1 MNKELEEIVMK
12 QLNAE
17 AGQMLRAELEELDE
31 RRKQGKK
38 DALNLIDRDNTIKAY
53 KEKTE
58 LLEDV
63 IKQGAQNIEDSKKI
77 LERETALSVKEQL
90 IAMRENHSECRVSDM
105 KETIGMVFRN
115 SVLRK
120 SIMTQD
126 GMYFHDSQGRV
137 SGKEADKVIGEETV
151 EE

>member
-1 MNKELEEIVMK
+1 MNKELEEIITRH
-12 QLNAE
+12 LNAE
-17 AGQMLRAELEELDE
+17 AGQILRGELEELDE
-31 RRKQGKK
+31 LRKKSEG
-38 DALNLIDRDNTIKAY
+38 DEVSIRNRDNTIKSY
-53 KEKTE
+53 NEKIET
-58 LLEDV
+58 LEDI
-63 IKQGAQNIEDSKKI
+63 IKQGAQNIQDADKV

-105 KETIGMVFRN
+105 KETMAVVFRN

-120 SIMTQD
+120 SVMTQD